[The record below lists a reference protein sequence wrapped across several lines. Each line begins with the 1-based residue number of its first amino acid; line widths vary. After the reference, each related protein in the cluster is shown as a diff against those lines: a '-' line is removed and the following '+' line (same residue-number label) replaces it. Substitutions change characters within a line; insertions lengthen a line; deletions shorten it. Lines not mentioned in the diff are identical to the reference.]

1 MPGGTRSYSLARR
14 LVEKGHEVHMVTTD
28 RQRQDSSE
36 NAAWRESNEAGIN
49 VHWTS
54 IPYQNAMTNSQRI
67 AAFLKFSWRAA
78 KRARKLRGEIVFATS
93 TPLTIALPGVYA
105 ARRSRIPM
113 VFEVRDLWPAVP
125 IAIGALNNPIAKW
138 CALRLERFAYKN
150 AAEIVALAPGMKQ
163 AIVKTGYPKDRITVI
178 PNGADD
184 YIISGSDAPG
194 RELRN
199 VTPWLGQRKLVIYC
213 GALGRANGVSYLA
226 LLAEQVRK
234 LDPEIRFVVI
244 GDGAEEE
251 LVRSTASNT
260 GVLDETFFMLGT
272 MPKNDVS
279 HWLSASTMTT
289 ALFTGPRIIWKD
301 ATQNKFFDSL
311 AAGKPIA
318 NNFDGWQCQIAEKEG
333 VGVVLSATDLEA
345 AARMLVSKL
354 SDSEWMKNAAI
365 NARQLASTRFSMD
378 AHANALEEIFRRV
391 ARSH

>member
-49 VHWTS
+49 VHWTP

-78 KRARKLRGEIVFATS
+78 ERARKLRGEIIFATS

-105 ARRSRIPM
+105 ARCSRVPM

-163 AIVKTGYPKDRITVI
+163 AIATTGYPTDRITVI

-184 YIISGSDAPG
+184 YIISGSDAAG
-194 RELRN
+194 RELRH
-199 VTPWLGQRKLVIYC
+199 VTPWLRQRKLVIYC

-226 LLAEQVRK
+226 LLAEQVRQ

-251 LVRSTASNT
+251 LVRRTASNA

-272 MPKNDVS
+272 MPKNDVAR
-279 HWLSASTMTT
+279 WLSASTMST

-345 AARMLVSKL
+345 AARLLISKV
-354 SDSEWMKNAAI
+354 SDSVWMKNAAT
-365 NARQLASTRFSMD
+365 NARRLASTRFSMD
-378 AHANALEEIFRRV
+378 AHANALEEVLRRV